1 MAGKPASNV
10 GALVAAGMALLVIG
24 ITTREQLAAGAF
36 GLSGDVLTGLVMGCS
51 LGLLV
56 LAVVAGLGARRG

>member
-1 MAGKPASNV
+1 MAGKPAANV

-24 ITTREQLAAGAF
+24 VTTREQLAAGTF
-36 GLSGDVLTGLVMGCS
+36 GLSGDVLTGVVMGLS
-51 LGLLV
+51 LGFLV